1 VLVERKMRE
10 EEAAEIEALRFK
22 PVPPSGVAPPRSR
35 LGRASAASAHRAT
48 AAGKLLSS
56 AEDAPYE
63 AAEKRRQAQKG
74 EWCMMMTSV
83 WP

>member
-1 VLVERKMRE
+1 MERKMRE

-35 LGRASAASAHRAT
+35 LGRASAASANRAT
-48 AAGKLLSS
+48 AGKLLSS
-56 AEDAPYE
+56 AEDTPYE

-74 EWCMMMTSV
+74 EW